1 MDFIPHTEADRR
13 AMLKAIGVND
23 VGDLFHDVP
32 EAVRFPQLDLPQA
45 ASELE
50 ILQELEALGT
60 ANVNLKEVSCFLGA
74 GAYYRFIPSVVDQL
88 ISRSEFY
95 TAYTPY
101 QPEVAQGTLQAMYE
115 YQTMI
120 CALTGMEVANGS
132 HYDGATSAA
141 EAVIMALNVA
151 HGKRRRFVLGPTLHP
166 QTRHVIRTY
175 TQGMGLTI
183 VGDGGLK
190 DAEPERLA
198 SLCDGDTA
206 AVLVQNPDF
215 LGQLYTPQEM
225 RQLADAV
232 HECGALLVVSADPIS
247 LGLFTP
253 PGEYGADIVVGEG
266 QVLGNSINFG
276 GPYLGI
282 FACSMKHVR
291 RSAGRIA
298 GETVDVEDQP
308 GYVLT
313 LSTREQHIR
322 RGRATSNI
330 CTNQALN
337 MLAAA
342 VYLSSLGK
350 HGLRHVADLSYQKAH
365 YAAARLNEL
374 EGYEVD
380 QTRPF
385 FDEFVVRYPRPV
397 AAINRF
403 LLEEW
408 GILGG
413 YDLGKDYPALENHAL
428 LCVTEMIT
436 REEIDDLAE
445 ALVEAVKT
453 IPSPNGT
460 EVAVA

>member
-1 MDFIPHTEADRR
+1 
-13 AMLKAIGVND
+13 MLKAVGVTE

-32 EAVRFPQLDLPQA
+32 EAVRYPQLDLPDA
-45 ASELE
+45 VSELE
-50 ILQELEALGT
+50 ILQELEALGA
-60 ANVNLKEVSCFLGA
+60 ANLNLKEVSCFLGA
-74 GAYYRFIPSVVDQL
+74 GAYYRFIPSVVDQM

-101 QPEVAQGTLQAMYE
+101 QPEMAQGTLQAMYE

-120 CALTGMEVANGS
+120 CALTGMEVANSS

-141 EAVIMALNVA
+141 EAVVMALNVSR
-151 HGKRRRFVLGPTLHP
+151 GKRRRFVLSPTLHP
-166 QTRHVIRTY
+166 HTRQVIRTY
-175 TQGMGLTI
+175 TQGMGLTV
-183 VGDGGLK
+183 VGDGGSE
-190 DAEPERLA
+190 DAEPENLA

-215 LGQLYTPQEM
+215 LGQLYGPQEM
-225 RQLADAV
+225 QQLADAV
-232 HECGALLVVSADPIS
+232 HECGALLVVSTDPIS
-247 LGLFTP
+247 LGLFSP

-266 QVLGNSINFG
+266 QALGNSLSFG

-282 FACSMKHVR
+282 FACNMKHVR

-298 GETVDVEDQP
+298 GETVDTEDRP
-308 GYVLT
+308 GYVIT

-350 HGLRHVADLSYQKAH
+350 HGLRQVADLSYQKAH
-365 YAAARLNEL
+365 YAATKINEL
-374 EGYEVD
+374 EGYEVV

-385 FDEFVVRYPRPV
+385 FDEFVVQCPHPV

-413 YDLGKDYPALENHAL
+413 YDLEKDYTALKNHAL

-436 REEIDDLAE
+436 REEIDDLTE
-445 ALVEAVKT
+445 ALTEAVEGKEA
-453 IPSPNGT
+453 IPSPNDAG
-460 EVAVA
+460 VANI

>member
-1 MDFIPHTEADRR
+1 MDYIPHTETDRQE
-13 AMLKAIGVND
+13 MLRTVGVDD

-32 EAVRFPQLDLPQA
+32 EAVRFPSLDLPKA

-50 ILQELEALGT
+50 ILQELEALGA

-74 GAYYRFIPSVVDQL
+74 GAYNRFIPSVVDQM

-101 QPEVAQGTLQAMYE
+101 QPEIAQGTLQAMYE
-115 YQTMI
+115 YQSMI

-151 HGKRRRFVLGPTLHP
+151 NGKRRRFVLSPTLHP
-166 QTRHVIRTY
+166 HTRQVIRTY
-175 TQGMGLTI
+175 TQGMGLI
-183 VGDGGLK
+183 LAGDDDLAN
-190 DAEPERLA
+190 AEPERLA
-198 SLCDGDTA
+198 SLCDGNTA

-215 LGQLYTPQEM
+215 LGQLYAPQEM
-225 RQLADAV
+225 QQLADAV
-232 HECGALLVVSADPIS
+232 KRCGALLVVSADPVS

-266 QVLGNSINFG
+266 QALGNNVAFG

-282 FACSMKHVR
+282 FACNMEHVR

-298 GETVDVEDQP
+298 GETVDEEGRP

-313 LSTREQHIR
+313 LNTREQHIR
-322 RGRATSNI
+322 RGKATSNI

-350 HGLRHVADLSYQKAH
+350 RGLRQVADLSYQKAH
-365 YAAARLNEL
+365 YTATRLNEL
-374 EGYEVD
+374 EGYEVL

-385 FDEFVVRYPRPV
+385 FDEFVVRCSRPV

-403 LLEEW
+403 LIEEW

-413 YDLGKDYPALENHAL
+413 YDLEHDYPTLKNHAL
-428 LCVTEMIT
+428 LCVTEMVS
-436 REEIDDLAE
+436 REEVDDLVE
-445 ALVEAVKT
+445 ALVEAEEA
-453 IPSPNGT
+453 IPSPNGR
-460 EVAVA
+460 VAVI